1 MYFLKIVP
9 DADPEEPFVIL
20 TEVRDSAIGKVCE
33 RSLGKFAI
41 VNEMFIVIKINVS

>member
-20 TEVRDSAIGKVCE
+20 TEVRDSAIGKVC
-33 RSLGKFAI
+33 K
-41 VNEMFIVIKINVS
+41 NHWKICDSKQNIF